1 LAGLLK
7 HIDGAVFVR
16 LLAAGM
22 LGVVAA
28 LPYLFDLLGS
38 LAVDRTATPLP
49 IPVVIALALLQNGIL
64 LAAVIA
70 AGLVLS
76 QRIGLGMPLIHE
88 WSRGRQSPHVK
99 AVLLPGVFVG
109 AGAGALLVI
118 VEALFFLRRLPAGM
132 QQAFEM
138 MLLGPVALAVACVLA
153 CLVPALRALSVD
165 PVIALRAE

>member
-1 LAGLLK
+1 
-7 HIDGAVFVR
+7 
-16 LLAAGM
+16 M
-22 LGVVAA
+22 LGVVAV

-138 MLLGPVALAVACVLA
+138 MLLGPVALAAACVLA
-153 CLVPALRALSVD
+153 CLVPALRALRVD